1 PGTTVA
7 AALAG
12 FDVDELGLSTAWL
25 NAIPVVIVTIVVIA
39 IMRPRPTSA
48 LGIIGSAGLLWLGIL
63 GASLI
68 IGMAPAGVIGSL
80 AVLGRARAGGL
91 GSLAVIVVVAAGFVS
106 GTRRTGF
113 TRRLGSAVLPYGV
126 LPVGLLRAR
135 ALHSALPSLV
145 TEIIAS
151 PPFWLAAACLI
162 AAVAVD
168 DRRRVSAS
176 AARSW
181 IPIGVGTS
189 AFMLMGWLMTTTGM
203 SEASGAMLPAGL
215 VLLTPWLNAVGA
227 VLTGS
232 NTGANS
238 MFTGTLTAVAASSHV
253 AALPVVAAG
262 NAAGSLAA
270 LAAPPRVAMAVQ
282 MADASAPASKTDIA
296 RVQGQALAVS
306 GINALIMGLWIQF
319 FV

>member
-1 PGTTVA
+1 
-7 AALAG
+7 
-12 FDVDELGLSTAWL
+12 
-25 NAIPVVIVTIVVIA
+25 VV
-39 IMRPRPTSA
+39 
-48 LGIIGSAGLLWLGIL
+48 G
-63 GASLI
+63 
-68 IGMAPAGVIGSL
+68 
-80 AVLGRARAGGL
+80 
-91 GSLAVIVVVAAGFVS
+91 AGFVI
-106 GTRRTGF
+106 GKRRTGF

-126 LPVGLLRAR
+126 LTVGLLLAR
-135 ALHSALPSLV
+135 ALHSALPSPV

-189 AFMLMGWLMTTTGM
+189 AFMLMGWIMTTTGM
-203 SEASGAMLPAGL
+203 SEAIGAMLPAGL

-296 RVQGQALAVS
+296 RGQGQALAVS
-306 GINALIMGLWIQF
+306 GINALIRRLCMEF
-319 FV
+319 FVWHRSDPEDLPREVREGAAPGVGDEERFGQLDSVAPQPHTGDEVEGHAGLEDLIVLGADRD

>member
-1 PGTTVA
+1 
-7 AALAG
+7 
-12 FDVDELGLSTAWL
+12 
-25 NAIPVVIVTIVVIA
+25 
-39 IMRPRPTSA
+39 
-48 LGIIGSAGLLWLGIL
+48 IGSAGLLWLGIL

-80 AVLGRARAGGL
+80 AV
-91 GSLAVIVVVAAGFVS
+91 IVVVGAGFVI
-106 GTRRTGF
+106 GKRRTGF

-126 LPVGLLRAR
+126 LTVGLLLAR
-135 ALHSALPSLV
+135 ALHSALPSPV

-189 AFMLMGWLMTTTGM
+189 AFMHMGWIMTTTGM
-203 SEASGAMLPAGL
+203 SAAIAADVPAGLGRRPAGL

-282 MADASAPASKTDIA
+282 MADASAPAAKTDIA